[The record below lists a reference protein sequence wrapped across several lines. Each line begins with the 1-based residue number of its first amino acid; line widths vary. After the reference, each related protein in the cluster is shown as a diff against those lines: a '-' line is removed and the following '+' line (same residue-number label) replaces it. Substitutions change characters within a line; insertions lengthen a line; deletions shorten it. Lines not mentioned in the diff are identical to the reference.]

1 MIRRITLWNTF
12 PCNRLQ
18 QKRDIRFEITSKR
31 DVSLKSPGKYSR
43 EDDVLILAV
52 TVKHHATVG
61 TARIRTGKVLARILI
76 GNNDVIHIVHRI

>member
-1 MIRRITLWNTF
+1 MLRYEIFFSVTGYIRKETSVLKL
-12 PCNRLQ
+12 LQ
-18 QKRDIRFEITSKR
+18 SEM
-31 DVSLKSPGKYSR
+31 SLYKSPDKYSH

-61 TARIRTGKVLARILI
+61 TARIWAGKVLAGILI